1 MFNVLYMAKQL
12 VGKWQSNNQST
23 AVIMFNLSTIMPL
36 CNVKLDVAVVA
47 P

>member
-1 MFNVLYMAKQL
+1 MANKQL

-23 AVIMFNLSTIMPL
+23 AVIMFNLSTITPL
-36 CNVKLDVAVVA
+36 YYVYNVKLDVAVVD